1 MGGEPVEP
9 VVRPALHGRQGC
21 CGKPGCG
28 KPGCGKPG
36 CGKPGMR
43 SQEDAC
49 VPEGMTAFQ
58 GDACPHRRGGRLTAL
73 DLIR

>member
-21 CGKPGCG
+21 
-28 KPGCGKPG
+28 CGKPG